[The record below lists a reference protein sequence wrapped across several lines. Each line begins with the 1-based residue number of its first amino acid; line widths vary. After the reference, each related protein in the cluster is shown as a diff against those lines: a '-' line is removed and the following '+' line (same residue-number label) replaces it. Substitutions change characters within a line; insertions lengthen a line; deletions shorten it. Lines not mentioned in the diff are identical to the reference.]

1 MYSLTTSSLHMQH
14 RNSSSLPGGGRR
26 IPASSS
32 IIFRTDGHRAMWFR
46 LYCPRPQN
54 LQWPRCW
61 YLPEVHHPLQTV
73 WSKAAP
79 TRGVTRELTF
89 CIAEMARAT
98 LAREK
103 SKKDKRCVYIYIYIC
118 ITFVVGARPDSEDVC
133 GYQSRAMSQNAT
145 CRIWLDAPSVR
156 VKSNAR

>member
-32 IIFRTDGHRAMWFR
+32 IIFQTDGHRAMWFR
-46 LYCPRPQN
+46 LSCPRPQN
-54 LQWPRCW
+54 LQRPRCW

-103 SKKDKRCVYIYIYIC
+103 SKKDKRCIRRPRWIVIGPIDDCRNKEIA
-118 ITFVVGARPDSEDVC
+118 TFCHEPVLLSSSLASAALCHRT
-133 GYQSRAMSQNAT
+133 Y
-145 CRIWLDAPSVR
+145 
-156 VKSNAR
+156 